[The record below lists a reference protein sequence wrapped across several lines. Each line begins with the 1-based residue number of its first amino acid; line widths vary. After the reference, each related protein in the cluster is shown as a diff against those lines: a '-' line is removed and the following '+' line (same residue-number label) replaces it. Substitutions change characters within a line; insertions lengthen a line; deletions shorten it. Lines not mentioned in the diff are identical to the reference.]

1 MARWANWQLF
11 FSKNIFNKETYV
23 LNRTNIFTK
32 QFTFTVILRLGLLV
46 LAGILDRNKNNAL
59 GIFSI

>member
-46 LAGILDRNKNNAL
+46 FAGILDRNKNNAL